1 MAAEPNLYWNLR
13 RYRSRNYSKARDLT
27 QFCLSNDF
35 KPHSQKGGGERFR
48 ILISTCDDLPMS
60 AESQLR
66 QLQMQDDAS
75 LRADVRALG
84 ELLGQSLI
92 RQEGKALFDLVER
105 VRAAVRSGS
114 AEAELKSVNVEQAEQ
129 LVRAFSTYFH
139 LANVAEQVH
148 RSRVL
153 AKEREES
160 GSWIAQAIGKIE
172 KARESGYEF
181 TVDDLKNWLDGF
193 SVRPVFTAHPTE
205 ASRRSVLNKLALI
218 SDLLET
224 ANSKRKESRLSEA
237 IDLLWQTDELRVERP
252 LVIDEAVNAL
262 YYLDDLFRFTIPEVL
277 EEFANEISKLG
288 VEIPPN
294 AKPLSF
300 GTWIG
305 GDRDGNP
312 NVTPDVTRETI
323 VVQVGHAIRVIT
335 EAMSKLRQSLSVS
348 TRIIEVSDELRESVE
363 KDLANI
369 PEFEPRYR
377 RLNAREPYRLKTT
390 AIVHKL
396 ELTRKRHAAGAPHVP
411 GRDYD
416 NTQELLDDLYV
427 MRDSLLRNRGELI
440 AHGELER
447 VIRVVNA
454 FGLIHATM
462 DVREHS
468 QMHHAAISNFGID
481 SNYPNLSPEQRF
493 DILISELS
501 TSALRAP
508 KGLDTQSAKTLDT
521 FKAIH
526 ELITQFGPEV
536 IETYIISMTKS
547 PADVIAAVVLAKEA
561 GLIDIQNNVAKIGF
575 VPLLETVAELRA
587 ADSILDKLLSNP
599 IYRKLISLRDDVQEV
614 MLGYSDSNKDAGI
627 ATSQWEIH
635 QAQRR
640 LRDTAMKYGVKLRLF
655 HGRGGSVGRGGGPTY
670 DALIALP
677 WGSLDGQIKMTEQG
691 EVISDKYSIPMLARE
706 NVELTLAAALEATV
720 LNRGPRQ
727 PKEALTKWNDCME
740 TISENAFQRYR
751 GLVTH
756 PDLPSYFYASTPVE
770 QLGDMFLGSRPS
782 RRQGANDGIEN
793 LRAIPWVFGWTQS
806 RQIVPGWY
814 GVGSGLKAARESGKA
829 SVLKEMLSDWHFFKT
844 FISNV
849 EMTMAKTDM
858 KMAEHYVKTLVPV
871 ELHHFF
877 HDIKA
882 EFELTSRE
890 INELRGNDNLLGDQ
904 PLLARTLQ
912 IRDQYLAPLH
922 MMQVNLLERVRQA
935 GESSDPSLRRA
946 LLLTINGV
954 ALGLR
959 NTG

>member
-1 MAAEPNLYWNLR
+1 
-13 RYRSRNYSKARDLT
+13 
-27 QFCLSNDF
+27 
-35 KPHSQKGGGERFR
+35 
-48 ILISTCDDLPMS
+48 MS

-75 LRADVRALG
+75 LRSDVRALG
-84 ELLGQSLI
+84 ELLGKSLI
-92 RQEGKALFDLVER
+92 RQEGPALLDLVEK
-105 VRAAVRSGS
+105 VRAAVRNGQG
-114 AEAELKSVNVEQAEQ
+114 EAELKVVSVDQAVQ

-153 AKEREES
+153 ENKRAES
-160 GSWIAQAIGKIE
+160 GSWIAQAVNKIE
-172 KARESGYEF
+172 AAKKSGHEIKLEE
-181 TVDDLKNWLDGF
+181 LKSWLADF

-218 SDLLET
+218 SDLLE
-224 ANSKRKESRLSEA
+224 APASRARDARLSEA

-262 YYLDDLFRFTIPEVL
+262 YYLDDLFRLTVPDVLDDFAHEV
-277 EEFANEISKLG
+277 ARLG
-288 VEIPPN
+288 VTIEPT

-312 NVTPDVTRETI
+312 NVTADVTRETI
-323 VVQVGHAIRVIT
+323 VIQVGHAIRVIS
-335 EAMSKLRQSLSVS
+335 EALSQLRQSLSVS
-348 TRIIEVSDELRESVE
+348 TRIINVSQELKNSVE
-363 KDLANI
+363 QDLANI
-369 PEFEPRYR
+369 PEFEARYR

-390 AIVHKL
+390 AIVHRL

-411 GRDYD
+411 GRDYA
-416 NTQELLDDLYV
+416 NTDELLADLNL
-427 MRDSLLRNRGELI
+427 MRDSLMANHGELI
-440 AHGELER
+440 ATGELER
-447 VIRVVNA
+447 IIRTISA

-468 QMHHAAISNFGID
+468 QMHHAALANFGISAD
-481 SNYPNLSPEQRF
+481 YASKEPGTRF
-493 DILISELS
+493 DLLISELENQTPRS
-501 TSALRAP
+501 P
-508 KGLDTQSAKTLDT
+508 ENLDDQSAKTLDT
-521 FKAIH
+521 FKAIN
-526 ELITQFGPEV
+526 ELISQFGPEV
-536 IETYIISMTKS
+536 IETYIISMTKH
-547 PADVIAAVVLAKEA
+547 PEDLLAAVVLAKEA
-561 GLIDIQNNVAKIGF
+561 GLININNGVAKIGF
-575 VPLLETVAELRA
+575 APLLETVAELRA
-587 ADSILDKLLSNP
+587 ADVILEKLLANP
-599 IYRKLISLRDDVQEV
+599 TYRKLVSLRGDEQEV

-640 LRDTAMKYGVKLRLF
+640 LRDVAIKYGVKLRLF

-691 EVISDKYSIPMLARE
+691 EVISDKYSIPTLARE

-727 PKEALTKWNDCME
+727 SEEDLKQWNECME
-740 TISENAFQRYR
+740 LISENSFQKYR
-751 GLVTH
+751 NLVSH
-756 PDLPSYFYASTPVE
+756 QDLPAYFYSSTPVE

-814 GVGSGLKAARESGKA
+814 GVGTGLKAARAAGQVK
-829 SVLKEMLSDWHFFKT
+829 VLKQMLEEWHFFKT

-849 EMTMAKTDM
+849 EMTMAKTDL
-858 KMAEHYVKTLVPV
+858 KMAQHYVDTLVPA
-871 ELHHFF
+871 ELRHFF
-877 HDIKA
+877 ADIKA
-882 EFELTSRE
+882 EFELTSQE
-890 INELRGNDNLLGDQ
+890 INALRGNEDLLGDQ

-922 MMQVNLLERVRQA
+922 MMQVNLLERVRTA
-935 GESSDPSLRRA
+935 GDDADPLLRRA